1 MSFHYILDVIY
12 KTGGCMAE
20 RITMT
25 IQKSLL
31 NDLEDVTKESNKSRS
46 EVIRDALIEYIKKY
60 EWLHQIGSRAGEIT
74 LIYPLNV
81 HKKVLDVEQGYR
93 NIIVTSINYIINNEF
108 LRVMVLKGPKED
120 IIKLTENL
128 KSINDIKYAK
138 LATVGFENKNKN
150 KKS

>member
-1 MSFHYILDVIY
+1 
-12 KTGGCMAE
+12 MAE

-25 IQKSLL
+25 IQKNLL
-31 NDLEDVTKESNKSRS
+31 EDLEECIKESNKSRS
-46 EVIRDALIEYIKKY
+46 EIIREALIDYIKKY

-81 HKKVLDVEQGYR
+81 HKKVLDIENRYR
-93 NIIVTSINYIINNEF
+93 NIILTSVSYMVNNEF
-108 LRVMVLKGPKED
+108 LRVIVLKGPKED

-138 LATVGFENKNKN
+138 LSTVGFENKK
-150 KKS
+150 